1 MKLSEK
7 SLFLGIT
14 GVIILAIL
22 AVFYTFGYQNPG
34 ESDLSSG
41 NFPAASF
48 LNKENS
54 KGVVF
59 CGSSDCAGDAK
70 PGEYIDASSQNSIF
84 FEETITFENFFEKSG
99 EVLKN
104 LAPFLN
110 SAPESRKDTESFTFF
125 GYTYLSD
132 KEIFEKIWPASY
144 RDELIDLQN
153 LEIVGG
159 ELIAG
164 GGISDGFNFDDSS
177 PSDFATDPVEWYIEP
192 EKRVLKFSSDE
203 DIYLAIDVIFEEAL
217 ESKMI
222 TQEEMS
228 KFDEGALVLKK
239 LIDQEK
245 SNLKKGQLKSSA
257 TLPGYQN
264 FYQAKN
270 QPSLVV
276 KEILDGFF
284 YTVFMAKP
292 VDAKWVRS
300 PDCYKDDDP
309 SFKPLG
315 MNTRVFCCNCGI
327 KFVRVGKYCIP
338 IFKDDCGEKMSICGP
353 GCRPGIPLGCLNK
366 ICKNYPNAIWDPD
379 TGLCGCDGDNEDF
392 GGSGGGRD
400 NNADNNG
407 DDGGSDNGGSN
418 GGGSNDS
425 VAGSDS
431 EQFQQTDGLLDE
443 EQSQQLARDS
453 KPTQS
458 GAALNDEINGVGY
471 SGTSNP
477 NGPTVMF
484 DNNMTQVEKDAWL
497 QKNQEELAHGTPETV
512 VYVTKENNFKS
523 IGSSLNNNW
532 SPYGG
537 IASEQSFDYPGE
549 DEPFS
554 GIFIRD
560 SYNGVLLDN
569 MPANGFN
576 RYPDYFQNTSLGEMT
591 TMHELAHAKLDQQL
605 SGGFGTDDAF
615 LQERFLEQRNIIDQD
630 SSPVTSYGASS
641 VAEFAADTMAMH
653 NASNGQYQPSDPN
666 TRAVYNSTVDYL
678 KLKGML

>member
-22 AVFYTFGYQNPG
+22 AVFYTFGYQNHG

-132 KEIFEKIWPASY
+132 KEIFEKIWPDSY

-338 IFKDDCGEKMSICGP
+338 IFKDDCGEKMSICG
-353 GCRPGIPLGCLNK
+353 LG
-366 ICKNYPNAIWDPD
+366 
-379 TGLCGCDGDNEDF
+379 
-392 GGSGGGRD
+392 
-400 NNADNNG
+400 
-407 DDGGSDNGGSN
+407 
-418 GGGSNDS
+418 
-425 VAGSDS
+425 AGPEYRS
-431 EQFQQTDGLLDE
+431 DGLIKYSKIIQTRYGILIPGFADAMEIMRISE
-443 EQSQQLARDS
+443 EVAAEEIIMPIIMEMMEVAIMVEVMAVVVMIAWLVRTANNFN
-453 KPTQS
+453 KPTDFS
-458 GAALNDEINGVGY
+458 TKNNHNNLLATA
-471 SGTSNP
+471 NP
-477 NGPTVMF
+477 RKAEPRLMTKLMVWVTV
-484 DNNMTQVEKDAWL
+484 
-497 QKNQEELAHGTPETV
+497 
-512 VYVTKENNFKS
+512 
-523 IGSSLNNNW
+523 
-532 SPYGG
+532 
-537 IASEQSFDYPGE
+537 
-549 DEPFS
+549 
-554 GIFIRD
+554 
-560 SYNGVLLDN
+560 
-569 MPANGFN
+569 
-576 RYPDYFQNTSLGEMT
+576 
-591 TMHELAHAKLDQQL
+591 
-605 SGGFGTDDAF
+605 
-615 LQERFLEQRNIIDQD
+615 ERVIPMDLR
-630 SSPVTSYGASS
+630 
-641 VAEFAADTMAMH
+641 
-653 NASNGQYQPSDPN
+653 
-666 TRAVYNSTVDYL
+666 
-678 KLKGML
+678 

>member
-1 MKLSEK
+1 MKSSEK

-22 AVFYTFGYQNPG
+22 AVFYTFDGQNSKKNG
-34 ESDLSSG
+34 LASE
-41 NFPAASF
+41 NFPVASF
-48 LNKENS
+48 FNNENKAEMP
-54 KGVVF
+54 F
-59 CGSSDCAGDAK
+59 CGSSDCASGAR
-70 PGEYIDASSQNSIF
+70 PGEVVDLGGQGGVF
-84 FEETITFENFFEKSG
+84 PEEGITFENFFEKSG

-104 LAPFLN
+104 LAPFSN
-110 SAPESRKDTESFTFF
+110 SAPESRQDSESFTFF
-125 GYTYLSD
+125 SYVYLSD

-144 RDELIDLQN
+144 RAELIDLQN

-159 ELIAG
+159 ELVAG
-164 GGISDGFNFDDSS
+164 GDVSDGVNFDGSS
-177 PSDFATDPVEWYIEP
+177 PSDFVTEPVEWYIEP

-203 DIYLAIDVIFEEAL
+203 DIYLAIDVIFKEAL
-217 ESKMI
+217 ESRMI
-222 TQEEMS
+222 SKEEMS

-327 KFVRVGKYCIP
+327 QFVPVGNSCVP
-338 IFKDDCGEKMSICGP
+338 VFKDDCGEKMSICGP

-512 VYVTKENNFKS
+512 VYVTKENNFV
-523 IGSSLNNNW
+523 I
-532 SPYGG
+532 
-537 IASEQSFDYPGE
+537 
-549 DEPFS
+549 
-554 GIFIRD
+554 
-560 SYNGVLLDN
+560 
-569 MPANGFN
+569 
-576 RYPDYFQNTSLGEMT
+576 
-591 TMHELAHAKLDQQL
+591 
-605 SGGFGTDDAF
+605 
-615 LQERFLEQRNIIDQD
+615 
-630 SSPVTSYGASS
+630 
-641 VAEFAADTMAMH
+641 
-653 NASNGQYQPSDPN
+653 
-666 TRAVYNSTVDYL
+666 
-678 KLKGML
+678 